1 MTDFSLFWDS
11 CIFGWTTKIECD
23 KDRWKL
29 WAVVEKENCF
39 INPSDKYSNCFTNP
53 SDKYSKYYRPTEHS
67 VASEIILLF
76 KGSYLQ
82 TVCSKGTQIVWDKIC
97 KQCDSKTCIIQYDC
111 L

>member
-1 MTDFSLFWDS
+1 M
-11 CIFGWTTKIECD
+11 
-23 KDRWKL
+23 
-29 WAVVEKENCF
+29 EKENCF